1 MAFTKVLAAGIGS
14 TGTVTLQNLV
24 LTGNLTLNGTSSSGS
39 ASTAGNFVVTGIG
52 SVGIGT
58 NNPLFKADVDGDLRI
73 RDGNKLRFGGT
84 NTQTSNFYIQYN
96 STTNSLDFVAG

>member
-24 LTGNLTLNGTSSSGS
+24 LTGNLTLNGTSTPGSGS
-39 ASTAGNFVVTGIG
+39 TVGNFVVTGIG

-58 NNPLFKADVDGDLRI
+58 INPLFKADVEGDLRI
-73 RDGNKLRFGGT
+73 RGSNKLRFGGT
-84 NTQTSNFYIQYN
+84 NTPTSNFYIQYN